1 MLDLELEYG
10 LDGEWEG
17 DYEREEFLP
26 LLAASLAPAAINAV
40 SSMLKKESELED
52 EFEDEW
58 EADYE
63 MMMDTPDAA
72 TIDRLA
78 YLASRSK
85 NDAEAE
91 AFLGAIAGLA
101 SKAIPKALPTITTG
115 IARVGKT
122 LLSSPTTKK
131 LIHTTIPT
139 IAKDTTKTL
148 AKHVAKGGSLDKRTV
163 VQAIA
168 GNTGK
173 VLRDPKQA
181 KRSRRRHRRPRAKSA
196 AYI

>member
-17 DYEREEFLP
+17 DYESEEFLP
-26 LLAASLAPAAINAV
+26 LLAAVAPAAISAV
-40 SSMLKKESELED
+40 SSMLKESELED

-72 TIDRLA
+72 MIDRLA
-78 YLASRSK
+78 YLASKSK
-85 NDAEAE
+85 SEAEAE

-101 SKAIPKALPTITTG
+101 GKVIPKAIPTITKG

-131 LIHTTIPT
+131 LIRTTIPT
-139 IAKDTTKTL
+139 IAKGTVRSL
-148 AKHVAKGGSLDKRTV
+148 ANHVAKGGSLDKRTV

-173 VLRDPKQA
+173 ALRNPKQA
-181 KRSRRRHRRPRAKSA
+181 RRSRRRRRRPRVKSA